1 METKNMLY
9 LVSEYAPNGEI
20 FGTYFYCLWKVIDI
34 YWIHL
39 LCSILSYVELDLQ
52 FLKKKNY
59 EVPILIVQELNI
71 KNSFNITLKRSN
83 ESHYFPDMNAS

>member
-1 METKNMLY
+1 M
-9 LVSEYAPNGEI
+9 
-20 FGTYFYCLWKVIDI
+20 
-34 YWIHL
+34 
-39 LCSILSYVELDLQ
+39 CSILSYMELDLQ
-52 FLKKKNY
+52 ILKKKNY

>member
-1 METKNMLY
+1 M
-9 LVSEYAPNGEI
+9 
-20 FGTYFYCLWKVIDI
+20 
-34 YWIHL
+34 
-39 LCSILSYVELDLQ
+39 CSILSYMELDLQ
-52 FLKKKNY
+52 FSLKKKKNY